1 MADAALAQRGLLD
14 IPGLRQLLLL
24 AGLAAALAAALW
36 LVFWSQGQNYTSL
49 YSGLS
54 ERENS
59 QVVDALTAAGIPYKL
74 AANGAITV
82 PEPQVREARM
92 KLAAQGLPESDAL
105 GVELIQKDN
114 GFGTSQFMENARYQ
128 LAMETELARTI
139 VKLQGVQN
147 ARVHL
152 ALPRASA
159 FVRDKRK
166 ATASVMLQLY
176 PGRRLESGQV
186 QAIVHLVAA
195 SVPDLESDDVTVVD
209 QNGTLLSASDGADPL
224 ALSAKQLEY
233 TRSLEKDFTR
243 RIEEILLPL
252 VGAGRVRASV
262 NADLDFTQTEQTRE
276 DFDPQQ
282 QVVRS
287 EQTATDQRMAGD
299 AAMGVPGALSNQPP
313 QTSPIPPAAQ
323 QQPAGTPPQP
333 VATSQRATRN
343 FEIDRTLSHTRQPT
357 GTIKRLSVAVV
368 LDNKSVKGAD
378 GKPTSQALSAE
389 EITRYT
395 QLVKEAVG
403 FDEQRGDRV
412 QVVNGSFSGD
422 VPADAV
428 PPEPWYANPMLK
440 QLARQ
445 GIAVVLVLVLGLVV
459 LRPIMKNLMAPPRMQ
474 VAMSS
479 DGAALAAGDLDRDR
493 VTLSAGG
500 GGAVGA
506 LPNYE
511 QHVAAVRN
519 AAQQDPKRTAQVV
532 KEWVGADG
540 R

>member
-1 MADAALAQRGLLD
+1 MAQAALAQRGLLD

-24 AGLAAALAAALW
+24 GGLAAALAAALW
-36 LVFWSQGQNYTSL
+36 LVFWSQGQNYASL

-59 QVVDALTAAGIPYKL
+59 QVVDALTAAGIPYKIG
-74 AANGAITV
+74 ANGAITV

-105 GVELIQKDN
+105 GVEMIQKDN

-139 VKLQGVQN
+139 VKVQGVQN

-152 ALPRASA
+152 ATPRPSA

-176 PGRRLESGQV
+176 PGRRLEPGQV

-224 ALSAKQLEY
+224 ALSSKQLEY

-287 EQTATDQRMAGD
+287 EQTSTDQRMAGD

-368 LDNKSVKGAD
+368 LDNKAVKAAD
-378 GKPTSQALSAE
+378 GKVTSQALSADE
-389 EITRYT
+389 VTRYT
-395 QLVKEAVG
+395 QLVKEAIG
-403 FDEQRGDRV
+403 FDEKRGDRV

-459 LRPIMKNLMAPPRMQ
+459 LRPIMKNLLAPPRVQ

-479 DGAALAAGDLDRDR
+479 DGVALAAGDLDRDR
-493 VTLSAGG
+493 VTLSSG

-532 KEWVGADG
+532 KEWVGSDG